1 MKPSPKLEVKWHYR
15 PILFTIVTMVIL
27 FIAWSYSYKIDQHVR
42 SQGRI
47 IPAGQTKIV
56 QHLEGGIVSDIL
68 VNEGQRINKGDI
80 LLQVSN
86 QQARSDLAEQ
96 QISLE
101 ALKIRILRLQ
111 AEYNGDKTF
120 NIPPDIENTNN
131 QNIIKNEKRLF
142 TSRRQSLIEKLSVF
156 LEQINQKELK
166 LDDLKAQLS
175 NLNAE
180 KKVSSDQ
187 LAINE
192 RLKRSNAISESRYLE
207 SKSKVKSFNT
217 RISQVKKNIPVIQAE
232 LQEILKKIK
241 SEKENYKTE
250 ILNEKGKVE
259 LALQQMTERLKT
271 RHDEV
276 NRTAIISPVNGI
288 VNKLYVNTVGGV
300 VQPGGDLVEIIP
312 LDENLIVEA
321 RLSTKDR
328 GKVWIGLPVLVK
340 ITAYD
345 YAIHGGIDG
354 RIIDISADSFR
365 DERGIQ
371 FYRTRIKLERNSI
384 SKNKPLYPGM
394 TVEANIISG
403 QTTILHALLK
413 PFWRIKQNALR
424 EP

>member
-27 FIAWSYSYKIDQHVR
+27 FTAWSYSYKIDQHVR

-111 AEYNGDKTF
+111 AEYKGDKTF
-120 NIPPDIENTNN
+120 NIPSDIENTNN

-166 LDDLKAQLS
+166 LEDLKAQLS

-276 NRTAIISPVNGI
+276 DRTAIISPVNGI

-345 YAIHGGIDG
+345 YAIYGGIDG

-365 DERGIQ
+365 DERGVQ
-371 FYRTRIKLERNSI
+371 FYRTRIKLESNSI
-384 SKNKPLYPGM
+384 SNDKPLYPGM

>member
-1 MKPSPKLEVKWHYR
+1 
-15 PILFTIVTMVIL
+15 MVIL
-27 FIAWSYSYKIDQHVR
+27 FIALSYSYKIDQHVR

>member
-15 PILFTIVTMVIL
+15 PILFTIVIMVIL
-27 FIAWSYSYKIDQHVR
+27 FTAWSYSYKIDQHVR

-68 VNEGQRINKGDI
+68 INEGQRINQGDI

-166 LDDLKAQLS
+166 LEDLKAQLS

-276 NRTAIISPVNGI
+276 DRTAIISPVNGI

-345 YAIHGGIDG
+345 YAIYGGIDG

-365 DERGIQ
+365 DERGVQ
-371 FYRTRIKLERNSI
+371 FYRTRIKLEKNSI

>member
-1 MKPSPKLEVKWHYR
+1 MKPRAKLEIKWHYR
-15 PILFTIVTMVIL
+15 PILFTILMMVIL

-68 VNEGQRINKGDI
+68 VNEGQRINQGDV

-120 NIPPDIENTNN
+120 NIPPDIEKTNN
-131 QNIIKNEKRLF
+131 QKIIKNEKRLF

-166 LDDLKAQLS
+166 LEDLKAQLA

-271 RHDEV
+271 RYDEV
-276 NRTAIISPVNGI
+276 DRTAIISPVNGI

-345 YAIHGGIDG
+345 FAIYGGING

-365 DERGIQ
+365 DERGVQ